1 MTDGKT
7 ANESGAPQEQ
17 HQQLRA
23 ELDSV
28 RLQVQ
33 RLPQSDLARRDLM
46 AMSNTIESIWHKLD
60 NEMIACRRRQRAT
73 ANYLEM
79 VGQIKERL
87 AIMKREVFWR
97 KLH

>member
-7 ANESGAPQEQ
+7 VNESGAPQLQ

-23 ELDSV
+23 ELDNV

-46 AMSNTIESIWHKLD
+46 AMSNTIESIWQKLD

>member
-1 MTDGKT
+1 MTDGRT
-7 ANESGAPQEQ
+7 VSTTEAPYDQ

-23 ELDSV
+23 SIDDI

-33 RLPQSDLARRDLM
+33 RLPHGDPARRDLM
-46 AMSNTIESIWHKLD
+46 AMSHIVEGIWSKLD
-60 NEMIACRRRQRAT
+60 NEMIVCRRRRRAT

-79 VGQIKERL
+79 VDQIEERL

>member
-7 ANESGAPQEQ
+7 VSTTEAPYDQ
-17 HQQLRA
+17 HQKLRA
-23 ELDSV
+23 SIDDM

-33 RLPQSDLARRDLM
+33 RLPHGDPARRDLM
-46 AMSNTIESIWHKLD
+46 AMSHIVESIWSKLD
-60 NEMIACRRRQRAT
+60 NEMIVCRRRRRAT

-79 VGQIKERL
+79 VGQIEERL